1 MTRKNDDKMGNNE
14 FGDYDDAEYNRKVE
28 ARWTKE
34 ANAKQGQNGYPSR
47 EINPTHH
54 TDGKRY

>member
-14 FGDYDDAEYNRKVE
+14 FGDYDDADYNRKVE

-34 ANAKQGQNGYPSR
+34 AKAKTKDGK
-47 EINPTHH
+47 PTGKIGGSHH
-54 TDGKRY
+54 TDGKKY